1 MAHEEFRQ
9 HGSADKAIAHVVEEV
24 GEVMAAAGK
33 CLRFG
38 LHSVNPLI
46 PVEDRETNE
55 AWLRREV
62 EDLKLSIT
70 HLEKELGWN
79 A

>member
-9 HGSADKAIAHVVEEV
+9 HGSVHSAVAHLIEES

-38 LHSVNPLI
+38 WASVNPLL
-46 PVEDRETNE
+46 PPEEQETNIE
-55 AWLRREV
+55 WLVREV
-62 EDLKLSIT
+62 EDLKLAIA
-70 HLEKELGWN
+70 HFEKELRS
-79 A
+79 